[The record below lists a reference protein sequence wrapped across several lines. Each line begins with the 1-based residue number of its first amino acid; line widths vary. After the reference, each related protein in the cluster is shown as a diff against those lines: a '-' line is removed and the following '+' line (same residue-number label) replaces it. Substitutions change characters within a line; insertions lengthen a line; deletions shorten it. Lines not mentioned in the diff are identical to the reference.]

1 MARARWLGTAAS
13 VGLLLA
19 AGTGIATAQPATVAA
34 PQVVPVGYAY
44 PTTAVTPDG
53 TKAYVGVTD
62 DARGT
67 PAVKVVDTRTGGI
80 TARLTLSTAANSF
93 VGALAMSPDGTRLYA
108 AVGAQR
114 LVTVDTGSDTVA
126 ADVPLPVQPHPDG
139 YVDGSASSLVVSP
152 DGAGVYLAQNGPR
165 QRWGAL
171 PSRVLAYSTAAGAF
185 TASVDVTSF
194 GVGSI
199 VLRPNGQ
206 DLYVTTADGLVHLA
220 ATPTSLTTVRTFTAG
235 HGASGSAV
243 LSPDGGT
250 LYGLGG
256 YQSDY
261 LVDTATDTVT
271 ENFHFA
277 PGSTGLAYPV
287 VSPDGRRL
295 YFTSTWSVFITPGGP
310 TPPGYHNRSAILSY
324 DTEARALVPAETVNP
339 QQVELAT
346 GLALGPDGHTF
357 YLGGNTYPGGV
368 PGTAAS
374 LEIIRN

>member
-1 MARARWLGTAAS
+1 MA
-13 VGLLLA
+13 
-19 AGTGIATAQPATVAA
+19 
-34 PQVVPVGYAY
+34 
-44 PTTAVTPDG
+44 
-53 TKAYVGVTD
+53 
-62 DARGT
+62 
-67 PAVKVVDTRTGGI
+67 
-80 TARLTLSTAANSF
+80 
-93 VGALAMSPDGTRLYA
+93 RLYA

-114 LVTVDTGSDTVA
+114 LVTVDTDSDTVA